1 MGGLCLRISGYRRD
15 ERGFTLQEL
24 MVTIAIMGILL
35 AIGVIIFL
43 ALLERWRVEAA
54 TNQLV
59 ADLRLAHTSASNQ
72 LTDWRVVVLLGQEEE
87 EDGPDYYLIRLTTP
101 YPPAPPVIDTGTPPK
116 PRYFPGNVQVTNVI
130 TPAGS
135 LIDSHGAAYWVAPWG
150 TPAPS
155 PIPDTKTQEFN
166 SNGTVSFF
174 ASPSGSV
181 CVTVDTNPQ
190 NRVISRSSTS
200 RIRIEYDSDCHTS

>member
-1 MGGLCLRISGYRRD
+1 M
-15 ERGFTLQEL
+15 T
-24 MVTIAIMGILL
+24 ILL
-35 AIGVIIFL
+35 G
-43 ALLERWRVEAA
+43 LLERWRVEAA

-72 LTDWRVVVLLGQEEE
+72 LTDWRVVAVFGREE
-87 EDGPDYYLIRLTTP
+87 EDEGPDYYLVKLATP
-101 YPPAPPVIDTGTPPK
+101 YPPAPPAIDSGTPPK
-116 PRYFPGNVQVTNVI
+116 LRYFPGNVQVTNVV

-135 LIDSHGAAYWVAPWG
+135 LVDSHGAAYWMPPWG
-150 TPAPS
+150 TPP
-155 PIPDTKTQEFN
+155 PNPTPETKTQEFN

-174 ASPSGSV
+174 ASPSGAV

-200 RIRIEYDSDCHTS
+200 RVRVEYDSDCDTS